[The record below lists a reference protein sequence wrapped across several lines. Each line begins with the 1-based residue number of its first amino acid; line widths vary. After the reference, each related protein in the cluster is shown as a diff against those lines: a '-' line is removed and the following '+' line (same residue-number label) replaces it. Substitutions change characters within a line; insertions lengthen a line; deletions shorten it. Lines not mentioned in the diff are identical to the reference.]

1 MKYKAVFIDVD
12 GTLLTDDLTIS
23 AGTKEIITDLHQ
35 QGILIAIVTA
45 RPPNATL
52 PFYKELG
59 IIENPVICFNGALV
73 IRNDQILDEEI
84 IALQDARKIINE
96 VRNFKISISIY
107 KHHTWYTNQLDSWIA
122 QESQITNCVA
132 TQIELDKLITDD
144 FYANKIMLMGESDAL
159 NAVSVHLKSIGFEN
173 LNIHKSKPTYLEI
186 VSNRASKSK
195 GIQKVISARNITTD
209 QIITIGDNFND
220 VDMFLLAGTSI
231 AMGNA
236 PDAVKKQAT
245 LVTDTNNADGI
256 KKALRKLLIAEI

>member
-1 MKYKAVFIDVD
+1 MKYKAIFIDVD

-23 AGTKEIITDLHQ
+23 PDTKEIITELHQ

-52 PFYKELG
+52 PFYNELG
-59 IIENPVICFNGALV
+59 IVENPVICFNGALV
-73 IRNDQILDEEI
+73 IQNNQILSEEI
-84 IALQDARKIINE
+84 IAIQDACKTVDE
-96 VRNFKISISIY
+96 VRNFRISISIY
-107 KHHTWYTNQLDSWIA
+107 KHHTWYTNQLDGWIA

-132 TQIELDKLITDD
+132 TPIDLEKLMTDD
-144 FYANKIMLMGESDAL
+144 FYANKIMLMGELDE
-159 NAVSVHLKSIGFEN
+159 VSVAEVHLKSLRFEN

-220 VDMFLLAGTSI
+220 VDMFSLAGTSI

-236 PDAVKKQAT
+236 PEAVKKQAT

-256 KKALRKLLIAEI
+256 KKALEKLLIT

>member
-23 AGTKEIITDLHQ
+23 PGTKEIITELHQ

-52 PFYKELG
+52 PFYDELG

-73 IRNDQILDEEI
+73 IQNHQILDEEI
-84 IALQDARKIINE
+84 IATQDARKIINE
-96 VRNFKISISIY
+96 VRNFNISISIY
-107 KHHTWYTNQLDSWIA
+107 KHHTWYTNQFNGWIA

-132 TQIELDKLITDD
+132 TQIDLDKLITSD
-144 FYANKIMLMGESDAL
+144 FYANKIMLMGEPDAL
-159 NAVSVHLKSIGFEN
+159 NAAEVHLKSIGFEN

-186 VSNRASKSK
+186 VSKQASKSK
-195 GIQKVISARNITTD
+195 GIQKVISARNITSN
-209 QIITIGDNFND
+209 QIIAIGDNFND
-220 VDMFLLAGTSI
+220 VDMFLLAGTSV

-236 PDAVKKQAT
+236 PEAVKNQAT
-245 LVTDTNNADGI
+245 LITDTNNAEGI
-256 KKALRKLLIAEI
+256 KNALSKLFQLK